1 MLAFIP
7 ILLGFTS
14 LATAEAIP
22 SALIA
27 KLQDSASLE
36 STWESTDS
44 AQPGPTNQNSEIK
57 LNNFAKRTSYYFPE
71 TVPDEEEIVDE
82 LFALHEAGTVNNSPD
97 GHELVHE
104 GVKTGQSQDSQQ
116 LKSIGTPDKEIDI
129 LRVPLLSL
137 SDSDQD
143 ISPELAQSLE
153 VSSSHYVGQN
163 HAADIQTQV
172 QAKTVQIDRMLSDSS
187 EMVVTTPPFV
197 PSMLILFFI
206 AALLCIVTVV
216 RGLRYR
222 R

>member
-7 ILLGFTS
+7 ILLSVTS
-14 LATAEAIP
+14 IATAAAIP
-22 SALIA
+22 PALIA
-27 KLQDSASLE
+27 KLEDSRASE
-36 STWESTDS
+36 SAWESTDS
-44 AQPGPTNQNSEIK
+44 AQPEPTNQNSQAK
-57 LNNFAKRTSYYFPE
+57 FNNLAKRTPYYFPE
-71 TVPDEEEIVDE
+71 TVPDEEEIADE
-82 LFALHEAGTVNNSPD
+82 SLADILNNSPN
-97 GHELVHE
+97 GHEIVHE
-104 GVKTGQSQDSQQ
+104 GVKTGQSQQ
-116 LKSIGTPDKEIDI
+116 LKSIGTPDKEIDN

-137 SDSDQD
+137 SDPDQD

-172 QAKTVQIDRMLSDSS
+172 QAKTVQIDWVLSDSS

-197 PSMLILFFI
+197 PSILILFFI

-216 RGLRYR
+216 RGVRYR